1 MYVETYTYEDYKK
14 WEGDWELIE
23 GVPLAIAPSPVGIHQ
38 ILSFSFAKLL
48 EEIIDEC
55 EDCFVMIE
63 EDYIVD
69 EETVLKPDVAVVCRE
84 DIYSFIK
91 NTPKA
96 IAEVISPSTIKRDEH
111 IKFEIYEKEGVEWLF
126 LVYPNILKVKAYHL
140 ENGKYKKV
148 GDFTEGK
155 LKIKIDECEG
165 EIDFD
170 KAFRKIK
177 KYLKR
182 KKWD

>member
-14 WEGDWELIE
+14 WEGDWELID
-23 GVPLAIAPSPVGIHQ
+23 GVPLAMAPSPVGIHQ
-38 ILSFSFAKLL
+38 ILSGMFYKLL
-48 EEIIDEC
+48 EEVVEEC
-55 EDCFVMIE
+55 EDCFVVIE
-63 EDYIVD
+63 EDFIVD
-69 EETVLKPDVAVVCRE
+69 EQTVLRPDVAVVCNY

-91 NTPKA
+91 TAPKA
-96 IAEVISPSTIKRDEH
+96 VVEVISPSTVKRDEH
-111 IKFEIYEKEGVEWLF
+111 VKFQIYEKEGIEWLF

-155 LKIKIDECEG
+155 LKVKIDECEG
-165 EIDFD
+165 ELDFD
-170 KAFRKIK
+170 KLFRKIK

-182 KKWD
+182 KQWD